1 MEFLI
6 HEFPAL
12 YSILKAHKGPNVGA
26 VIPGHA
32 LHVLK
37 TVLYLRALCKAPEG
51 HHLGRSI
58 RKHSAS
64 GLVLT
69 VRLLI
74 HEGHAQELQAL
85 Q

>member
-12 YSILKAHKGPNVGA
+12 YSIQKAHKGPTVGA

-37 TVLYLRALCKAPEG
+37 TLLYCHAKYDRAQMAFL
-51 HHLGRSI
+51 SI
-58 RKHSAS
+58 
-64 GLVLT
+64 LVRAT
-69 VRLLI
+69 
-74 HEGHAQELQAL
+74 
-85 Q
+85 